1 MADLKAGST
10 VGGNPIWH
18 AGTFPLVPAGNS
30 LTYRGKKVY
39 TEIDKP
45 QADDNDFVSKS
56 RGGEYAKNVHFVEGL
71 SLNARGGSAEF
82 IPGPGDGADYTTV
95 NAKIQTWYGLGFGA
109 SYGTEGVTIVFNLRN
124 GDIKT
129 KGNISVASGKFVI
142 AGQAPTDNAHL
153 TNKKYVDDRINTVSN
168 VANAAVRKAG
178 DTMTGVLR
186 AEAGVVIVNTAT
198 SGEYAPRLD
207 QVISRGVTIDFGTY

>member
-30 LTYRGKKVY
+30 LTYRGVKVY

-45 QADDNDFVSKS
+45 QANDNDFVSKAL
-56 RGGEYAKNVHFVEGL
+56 GGEYAKRVNFVDGL
-71 SLNARGGSAEF
+71 SINASGGSSSFLA
-82 IPGPGDGADYTTV
+82 GSGDGADYAKV
-95 NAKIQTWYGLGFGA
+95 NAKIQTWYGLGFES
-109 SYGTEGVTIVFNLRN
+109 SYGTAGVTIVFNLRN

-129 KGNISVASGKFVI
+129 KGNITVDSGRFVI

-186 AEAGVVIVNTAT
+186 AEAGVVIVNAAT